1 MESSVNVRELLAMVK
16 RRKWWFG
23 LPAVAILGLA
33 VLGMFTLQ
41 PIYRSSATIL
51 IESQDVPEDLVP
63 ALMGDYIDRRLD
75 VLTRRVL
82 LRDNLLELAE
92 RFELF
97 PDRPEDMTPEELA
110 ELIRKEIG
118 VHVLS
123 TEVNDPR
130 TGRTGDMTVAF
141 ELSFHYP
148 DAETARRVV
157 DELAASYMALNQRQ
171 RQQVIAETTDFFAGE
186 RAALEERI
194 TDLENEVKVF
204 REENAELL
212 PRAVEFKRVQL
223 GNVEQR
229 LQDLRSSL
237 RSLEERKGFLQTQLA
252 LTDEFEIFPDYGTP
266 GATPESKLEI
276 ARADLAAARARY
288 SGEHPDVRR
297 LEREVNSLQ
306 SVVGVRSGASALAA
320 REAELAAELAQL
332 QDRYTAEHPD
342 VRRISGQL
350 ASVRA
355 SLRNSADGAGPVEQG
370 TRPRNSAYVQL
381 SAQLN
386 SVTSEISAVEQQV
399 AELEER
405 RLDLQGQ
412 LSRAPLVEQEFEQLN
427 RRLQS
432 ALEERDAVADKE
444 RTAGLS
450 SSLEASAVG
459 EQFVLAEPATVP
471 RDPVRPNEKLILALG
486 LVMAVGS
493 GGAGIVMGELLD
505 RSIRSTAHL
514 ARVLGEAPLVS
525 IPTLVSP
532 SDARKDRRWRWGL
545 AVLGLALLVGLA
557 VWVDRAVMPLTTAA
571 AALGDM
577 AEPWLGSVAWWRGGS
592 AGS

>member
-1 MESSVNVRELLAMVK
+1 MVK

-276 ARADLAAARARY
+276 ARAELAAARARY

-332 QDRYTAEHPD
+332 QDRYTSEHPD

-350 ASVRA
+350 ASVRE

-545 AVLGLALLVGLA
+545 AVFGLALLVGLA
-557 VWVDRAVMPLTTAA
+557 VWIDRAVMPFPTAA
-571 AALGDM
+571 EALGDM
-577 AEPWLGSVAWWRGGS
+577 AEPWLGSVAWWRGGP